1 MSEMIV
7 SQKAHEVKTPLNT
20 IMNMLV
26 LLQQK
31 KETFRDPDAQKW
43 ILLAKNSSDL
53 LLYII

>member
-1 MSEMIV
+1 MIV
-7 SQKAHEVKTPLNT
+7 AQKAHEVKTPLNT
-20 IMNMLV
+20 IISMLV
-26 LLQQK
+26 LLKQK